1 MLRKRV
7 IAVVEDEPDILE
19 LVCLH
24 LEKVGFECLKFSCA
38 GELLRYLE
46 GHTPDLVILDLML
59 PDMDG
64 LDVCRLMRE
73 DRRLKGIPII
83 MLTARDTEADRVLG
97 LELGADDYVTK
108 PFSPRELVARVKA
121 VLRRVCERGEGA
133 RIKVGELEIDEEGF
147 EVYVAGRRVEL
158 TAAEFRL
165 LAALARRPGKVLSR
179 GAIIREIWG
188 DDKAVTER
196 SVDVH
201 VKKLRDKLGRCGFYI
216 KTVRGVGYR
225 LEP

>member
-1 MLRKRV
+1 MKKV
-7 IAVVEDEPDILE
+7 IAVVEDEPDILD

-24 LEKVGFECLKFSCA
+24 LNKAGFECLKFSCA
-38 GELLRYLE
+38 EKLLRYLE
-46 GHTPDLVILDLML
+46 NGTPDLVILDLML

-121 VLRRVCERGEGA
+121 VLRRVCEREEA

-179 GAIIREIWG
+179 GAIIREMWG

-201 VKKLRDKLGRCGFYI
+201 IKKLRDKLGECGSYI